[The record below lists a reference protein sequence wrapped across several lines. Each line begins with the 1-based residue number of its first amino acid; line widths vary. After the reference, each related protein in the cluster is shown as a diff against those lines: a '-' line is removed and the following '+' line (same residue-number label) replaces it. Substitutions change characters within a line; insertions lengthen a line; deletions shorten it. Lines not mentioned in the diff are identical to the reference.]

1 MGQAKHKTAFLGVRY
16 REHAT
21 RKIKGTNRPDRG
33 YYIRYKVGG
42 RDREE
47 SVGWYE
53 ADEMTPDKAAAI
65 LSIIRNNIRNGTGPQ
80 SYAEL
85 KAVNKD
91 EENRK
96 KEFQEREAIQKVTFG
111 QLYEDIYLPNAKIQ
125 KNENTINIEKAYY
138 KKWIEPILKDIL
150 LKDVDYSHIDR
161 ILQNM
166 NDIGRADRTKNYV
179 LTIIIQAWKY
189 AKDYKYIDVKCP
201 AQSRIIKKI
210 DNERTRALSIEEANL
225 LLEELKKH
233 SSDLHDMAILAM
245 FCGLRAGEIFNL
257 KWSDV
262 NINEHRIQLL
272 NTKSSRTQY
281 AWFGP
286 EVEEVFKERMKNMQ
300 SKSDLIFPGEKGKK
314 HKTISVTFKRCV
326 DRLGLND
333 GATNNKERIVFHS
346 LRHTYAT
353 WLLEQEAN
361 PYYIMKLMRHANF
374 NTMQKYIHAKEKNLK
389 DNAELLNGILE
400 KNNNKE
406 MCNVDNDTEVT
417 ASK

>member
-1 MGQAKHKTAFLGVRY
+1 MGQTKHKTAFLGVRY

-21 RKIKGTNRPDRG
+21 RKIKNTNRPDRD

-47 SVGWYE
+47 SVGWHE
-53 ADEMTPDKAAAI
+53 ANGMTPDKAAAI
-65 LSIIRNNIRNGTGPQ
+65 LVVIRNNIRNGTGPQ

-85 KAVNKD
+85 KAANEA
-91 EENRK
+91 EEIRK
-96 KEFQEREAIQKVTFG
+96 KESQEREVIEKVTFG
-111 QLYEDIYLPNAKIQ
+111 KLYEEIYLPNAKIQ
-125 KNENTINIEKAYY
+125 KEENTINIEKAYY
-138 KKWIEPILKDIL
+138 KKWIEPVLKDVLLKDIE
-150 LKDVDYSHIDR
+150 YSHIDK

-166 NDIGRADRTKNYV
+166 SNLERKDRTKNYI

-189 AKDYKYIDVKCP
+189 AEEYKYVDRKCP
-201 AQSRIIKKI
+201 AKNRIIKKI

-233 SSDLHDMAILAM
+233 SIELHDMAILAM

-262 NINEHRIQLL
+262 NMDEHRIQLL

-281 AWFGP
+281 VWFGP
-286 EVEEVFKERMKNMQ
+286 EVEEVFKERIKNMN
-300 SKSDLIFPGEKGKK
+300 SKIDLIFPGEKGKK
-314 HKTISVTFKRCV
+314 HKTISITFKRCV
-326 DRLGLND
+326 DRIGLND
-333 GATNNKERIVFHS
+333 GVTDNKEKIVFHS

-389 DNAELLNGILE
+389 DNADLLNGILE

-406 MCNVDNDTEVT
+406 MCDG
-417 ASK
+417 K